1 MKALL
6 VIMDGLGDRTDKT
19 PLNVAKT
26 PYLDSFAAKGMTGLM
41 YPIGIGFVP
50 GSDTAHL
57 AILGYDPFIYYK
69 GRGAF
74 EALGAGFDL
83 KDGDVAFRVN
93 MATVDEKWKVI
104 DRRAGR
110 NDYGM
115 KELFKSIDNMEIDG
129 VKIRLTHTVE
139 HRGAALFSGKDLSV
153 KVSNTDPH
161 KENTEVEIAKA
172 LDQSGERIAKVL
184 NEFTRRSYEILK
196 DHPVNKERLAK
207 GIRVANIPLLRGPGE
222 CFKPEPF
229 EKKYGV
235 KAACVAGG
243 ALYKGVARYLSFY
256 TPDIEG
262 ATGTKNTNLV
272 AKKNAV
278 LKYREGY
285 DFIFAHLKGT
295 DSCGHDGD
303 FEGKKSFIERADSE
317 FFQGLLDEFD
327 VVVVTGDHSTP
338 CSAMRHSMD
347 PVPVLFYHK
356 DIRPDDTTRLCEAQS
371 YKGGLGRIL
380 GKDLVPIMMDYI
392 NKSNMFGE

>member
-19 PLNVAKT
+19 PLDLAST
-26 PYLDSFAAKGMTGLM
+26 PVLDSFAKKGMTGLL
-41 YPIGIGFVP
+41 YPIGIGFIP

-57 AILGYDPFIYYK
+57 AILGYDPFEFYK

-74 EALGAGFDL
+74 EALGAGFTL
-83 KDGDVAFRVN
+83 NDGDVAFRVN
-93 MATVDEKWKVI
+93 MATVDDNWNVL

-115 KELFKSIDNMEIDG
+115 KELFAAIDNMEIDG
-129 VKIRLTHTVE
+129 VKIRVTHTVE
-139 HRGAALFSGKDLSV
+139 HRGAALFSGKNLSV

-161 KENTEVEIAKA
+161 KENARVEKAEA
-172 LDQSGERIAKVL
+172 LDKTGEHIAKVL
-184 NEFTRRSYEILK
+184 NEWTKKAYEILK
-196 DHPVNKERLAK
+196 GHPVNKERVSK
-207 GIRVANIPLLRGPGE
+207 GIKPANIPLLRGAGE

-229 EKKYGV
+229 EKRFGV
-235 KAACVAGG
+235 KPVCVAGG

-278 LKYREGY
+278 LKYMQDY
-285 DFIFAHLKGT
+285 DFVFAHLKGT

-303 FEGKKSFIERADSE
+303 FEGKKAFIERADRE
-317 FFQGLLDEFD
+317 FFDGLLDKFD

-338 CSAMRHSMD
+338 CVAKRHSMD
-347 PVPVLFYHK
+347 PVPILMYHK
-356 DIRPDDTTRLCEAQS
+356 DIRPDETTKLCEAQA

>member
-19 PLNVAKT
+19 PLNLANTPCLDLFAK
-26 PYLDSFAAKGMTGLM
+26 KGITGLL
-41 YPIGIGFVP
+41 YPIGIGFIP

-57 AILGYDPFIYYK
+57 AILGYDPFVFYK

-74 EALGAGFDL
+74 EALGAGFEL
-83 KDGDVAFRVN
+83 GDGDVAFRVN
-93 MATVDEKWKVI
+93 MATVDENLNVL
-104 DRRAGR
+104 DRRSGR

-115 KELFKSIDNMEIDG
+115 KDLFSAIDNMEIDG
-129 VKIRLTHTVE
+129 VKIRVTHTVE
-139 HRGAALFSGKDLSV
+139 HRGAALFSGKNLSV

-161 KENTEVEIAKA
+161 RENSKVEKANA
-172 LDQSGERIAKVL
+172 LDSSGEHIAKVL
-184 NEFTRRSYEILK
+184 NEFTKRAFEILK
-196 DHPVNKERLAK
+196 RHPVNQERQAK
-207 GIRVANIPLLRGPGE
+207 GIKVANIPLLRGPGE
-222 CFKPEPF
+222 CFRPEPF
-229 EKKYGV
+229 EKRFGV
-235 KAACVAGG
+235 KPVCVAGG
-243 ALYKGVARYLSFY
+243 ALYKGVARYLSFF

-278 LKYREGY
+278 LRYMQEY
-285 DFIFAHLKGT
+285 DFVFAHLKGT

-303 FEGKKSFIERADSE
+303 FEGKKAFIERADRE
-317 FFQGLLDEFD
+317 FFEGLLDKFD

-338 CSAMRHSMD
+338 CIAKRHSMD
-347 PVPVLFYHK
+347 PVPILFYHK
-356 DIRPDDTTRLCEAQS
+356 DIRPDETTKLCEAQA

-380 GKDLVPIMMDYI
+380 GKDLVPIIMDYI